1 MRRGVIMNDVI
12 KTRITADKLDGI
24 VKLPKSFSGK
34 KVEIMVRVVGKE
46 SYGKSSVDRLYG
58 CASNLNLSAEEIRA
72 ERRSSL

>member
-46 SYGKSSVDRLYG
+46 S
-58 CASNLNLSAEEIRA
+58 
-72 ERRSSL
+72 